1 MFELTKSN
9 FGPHSLKK
17 GALPTKYKNLLYCK
31 HNFCKLILYGRAK
44 ESKIFTE
51 ATTNETLV
59 MVASGSGFTA
69 HVCRYVDMWNACKIE
84 HDDDRVTVLGLGGS
98 PGHGGLGGLGRA
110 GSGGVLDRAGSEVE
124 HQS

>member
-1 MFELTKSN
+1 VFELTKSN

-17 GALPTKYKNLLYCK
+17 TRALLARAPGKGALSTKYKNLLYCK

-69 HVCRYVDMWNACKIE
+69 HVCRYVDM
-84 HDDDRVTVLGLGGS
+84 
-98 PGHGGLGGLGRA
+98 
-110 GSGGVLDRAGSEVE
+110 
-124 HQS
+124 